1 MLTGK
6 IICGECGSNYTGI
19 NRKARPD
26 HPQYI
31 TYRCSKKHGESQF
44 GKTLYEKYM
53 KVVANKDIMERVENM
68 QLYQEKIQLQYHT
81 VDEADNIWEKGKE
94 ESREEIA
101 INAIKKGL
109 SLDLIKELTGFN
121 MNKLKALKRRYESGQ

>member
-1 MLTGK
+1 
-6 IICGECGSNYTGI
+6 
-19 NRKARPD
+19 
-26 HPQYI
+26 
-31 TYRCSKKHGESQF
+31 
-44 GKTLYEKYM
+44 M

-109 SLDLIKELTGFN
+109 SLDLIKELTGFS
-121 MNKLKALKRRYESGQ
+121 LKQNDVDSTRKRE